1 MRSSPAIERGAI
13 GPLVT
18 LTADI
23 SYFLPFFVI
32 SFFFFFWSLSFT
44 FSVSDIRFTK
54 YRSCVSF
61 FFFPFDLLDD
71 IIAFSFGCVGFDFPE
86 LV

>member
-32 SFFFFFWSLSFT
+32 FFFGLSSSRFPFLT
-44 FSVSDIRFTK
+44 SDS
-54 YRSCVSF
+54 RSIGVVCL